1 MGEENDEWRN
11 PIDERVSHHCLRF
24 RHSSFVIRHS
34 SFVIRIFPVETIT
47 AILINRTRLTE
58 TSLIVHWCAEDAGLF
73 KTVAKGALRPK
84 SSFAGRLDLFVTCEI
99 VMMRSTK
106 SDLHQLKEVHLVEP
120 RLTLRNSYPR
130 VLAATYFC
138 KLVELV
144 AERETPL
151 AGVHD
156 ILQRALDHLD
166 THEPTPKLV
175 LRFENKLC
183 ERLGLGAIEQGGA
196 NLLHDVFHKP
206 MPPQRKLLF
215 DEMARAARKD
225 RPANS

>member
-1 MGEENDEWRN
+1 
-11 PIDERVSHHCLRF
+11 L
-24 RHSSFVIRHS
+24 
-34 SFVIRIFPVETIT
+34 ETCT

-58 TSLIVHWCAEDAGLF
+58 TSLIVHWSSRDAGLF

-84 SSFAGRLDLFVTCEI
+84 SAFAGRLDLFVTCEI
-99 VMMRSTK
+99 AMVRSLK
-106 SDLHQLKEVHLVEP
+106 SDLHILKEVHLTLP
-120 RLTLRNSYPR
+120 RLTLRDSYPR
-130 VLAATYFC
+130 VIAATYFC

-156 ILQRALDHLD
+156 LLQRALDHLD
-166 THEPTPKLV
+166 THEPSAKLV

-183 ERLGLGAIEQGGA
+183 EQLGLGAIEHGGA
-196 NLLHDVFHKP
+196 TLIHDVFHKP

-215 DEMARAARKD
+215 DEMERATGKD
-225 RPANS
+225 RRANS

>member
-1 MGEENDEWRN
+1 M
-11 PIDERVSHHCLRF
+11 
-24 RHSSFVIRHS
+24 
-34 SFVIRIFPVETIT
+34 ETT
-47 AILINRTRLTE
+47 SAILINRTRLTE
-58 TSLIVHWCAEDAGLF
+58 TSLIVHWCSEDAGLF

-84 SSFAGRLDLFVTCEI
+84 SLFAGRLDLFVTCEL
-99 VMMRSTK
+99 VMARSTK
-106 SDLHQLKEVHLVEP
+106 SDLHQLQEVHLTEP
-120 RLTLRNSYPR
+120 RLTLRSSYPR

-156 ILQRALDHLD
+156 LLRRALDHLD
-166 THEPTPKLV
+166 THEPSAKLV

-183 ERLGLGAIEQGGA
+183 EHLGLGAVEHGGA
-196 NLLHDVFHKP
+196 TLIHDVFHKP

-215 DEMARAARKD
+215 DEMARTARKD
-225 RPANS
+225 KHDGT